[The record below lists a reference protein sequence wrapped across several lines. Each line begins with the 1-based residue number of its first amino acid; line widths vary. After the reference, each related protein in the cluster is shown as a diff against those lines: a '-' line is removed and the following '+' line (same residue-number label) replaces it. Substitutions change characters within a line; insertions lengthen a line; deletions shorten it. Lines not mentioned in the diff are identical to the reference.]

1 MMKCKELPVNL
12 SEKQR
17 LYSGLAGGLLV
28 AMAIFDFN
36 KSALRKAIRLTT
48 GTLLLMRSVSGYC
61 PVTALKESVEDKTL
75 KEEL

>member
-1 MMKCKELPVNL
+1 MTKCKELPVNI
-12 SEKQR
+12 SENQR
-17 LYSGLAGGLLV
+17 LCSGIAGGLLI

-36 KSALRKAIRLTT
+36 KSSLRKAIRLTS

-61 PVTALKESVEDKTL
+61 PVTALNESVENKTL